1 MQPVPP
7 TSAASPKRH
16 RRCRMSIATGDTRGS
31 HPSNHETRRDGR
43 QERRR
48 TQIDPV
54 LLVSPAGGGGRRR
67 RPGVALNPAI
77 SGEGCIG
84 CPTPSGAGPRSYSPP
99 LKPRVPSGT
108 KENGIPVAC
117 ELSPKGRKRI
127 AHHFSGGNLRIPPT
141 TSPVGTKENS
151 ATKIQNRRAR
161 RIPRAF
167 NGERPVIHPHGRQ
180 AADGCPSRR
189 IRLPASRRAR
199 QRGWFVRAPSTRGRR
214 CRGPRRPGWN

>member
-67 RPGVALNPAI
+67 RPGVDLNPAI

-127 AHHFSGGNLRIPPT
+127 APPRFRI
-141 TSPVGTKENS
+141 V
-151 ATKIQNRRAR
+151 
-161 RIPRAF
+161 
-167 NGERPVIHPHGRQ
+167 
-180 AADGCPSRR
+180 
-189 IRLPASRRAR
+189 
-199 QRGWFVRAPSTRGRR
+199 VRAASPAPSMVNGPSYTRTGARPRMDVPRDEFDFRHRAGR
-214 CRGPRRPGWN
+214 GSVAGLYVRPQQEEEGVGVHEGQAGIDGGGGVHDIAVP

>member
-1 MQPVPP
+1 
-7 TSAASPKRH
+7 
-16 RRCRMSIATGDTRGS
+16 MSIATGDTRGS

-67 RPGVALNPAI
+67 RPGVDLNPAI

-127 AHHFSGGNLRIPPT
+127 AHHFSGGNPRIPQT
-141 TSPVGTKENS
+141 TSPVGTKD
-151 ATKIQNRRAR
+151 RRATEIQTVWDR
-161 RIPRAF
+161 RPRRSS
-167 NGERPVIHPHGRQ
+167 ERGHVVAPGRRLEHVPV
-180 AADGCPSRR
+180 
-189 IRLPASRRAR
+189 L
-199 QRGWFVRAPSTRGRR
+199 VRAIERGSQSLCSSSEAFRPPYR
-214 CRGPRRPGWN
+214 DETFGGP